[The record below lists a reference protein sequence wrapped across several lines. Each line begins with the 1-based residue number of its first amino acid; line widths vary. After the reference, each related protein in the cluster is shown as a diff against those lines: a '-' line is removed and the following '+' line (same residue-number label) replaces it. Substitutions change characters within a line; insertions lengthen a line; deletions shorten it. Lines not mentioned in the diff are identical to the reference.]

1 MDIQYFDEPWRHAVI
16 DNFLPEDL
24 FNKILES
31 QEEIYAI
38 SDEHFSPESQTR
50 LMLEHGSQ
58 TTNIVGHNILPERNK
73 KTKDIILSKFD
84 MYGLR
89 NLIDD
94 FNHFLEEN
102 IAPVY
107 ESLKGEPLT
116 EQDKSNIYSG
126 IQIQP
131 PGFKFQIHDESYIK
145 KISIVLFV
153 APEDNHGTLLYKSP
167 EQDYY
172 DPTKKIEWK
181 QNRAFIFC
189 GESGVTWHS
198 FYAKDGAQ
206 KRYTIGSFVRVFNW
220 KELKENEQEIASKKH
235 SVEPSEYEQ
244 LKLKFKENA
253 KKYKELGRTN
263 D

>member
-31 QEEIYAI
+31 QAEIYAI
-38 SDEHFSPESQTR
+38 SDEHFKPGSQTR

-58 TTNIVGHNILPERNK
+58 TTSIVGYNILPDKSEQ
-73 KTKDIILSKFD
+73 TKDIILSKFD
-84 MYGLR
+84 MSGLR
-89 NLIDD
+89 DLIDD
-94 FNHFLEEN
+94 FNYFVVEN

-107 ESLKGEPLT
+107 ESLKGVPLT
-116 EQDKSNIYSG
+116 TTDKFHFYSG

-131 PGFKFQIHDESYIK
+131 PGFGFPIHDESYIK
-145 KISIVLFV
+145 KMSIVLFV
-153 APEDNHGTLLYKSP
+153 SPEDNHGTLLYKSS

-189 GESGVTWHS
+189 GEPNVTWHS

-220 KELKENEQEIASKKH
+220 EEMKKVEADLKLLSPQSDEYKKM
-235 SVEPSEYEQ
+235 E
-244 LKLKFKENA
+244 LKLKEMI
-253 KKYKELGRTN
+253 KKS
-263 D
+263 

>member
-58 TTNIVGHNILPERNK
+58 TTNIVGNNILPNK
-73 KTKDIILSKFD
+73 SKQTKDIILSKFD

-94 FNHFLEEN
+94 FNNFLEEN

-116 EQDKSNIYSG
+116 EQDKFHFYSG

-131 PGFKFQIHDESYIK
+131 PGFEFQIHDESYLK

-189 GESGVTWHS
+189 GEPKVTWHS

-206 KRYTIGSFVRVFNW
+206 KRYTIGSFVRVSNW
-220 KELKENEQEIASKKH
+220 KELKKVEADLKLLSPQSDEYKKMK
-235 SVEPSEYEQ
+235 
-244 LKLKFKENA
+244 LKLKEMI
-253 KKYKELGRTN
+253 KKS
-263 D
+263 